1 MTYCSLGS
9 TVSNNYQ
16 LPQPFFYK
24 QMNCLDERL
33 INDFTVSLKVFLSL
47 VANVDVFALL
57 LARLSPFPPVF
68 LLVFV
73 WFHNFSLN
81 VSFVKLFFIKF
92 SQNNSYKNKIKKQIY
107 FQIISVIMMSQCS
120 QIASEI

>member
-57 LARLSPFPPVF
+57 LARLSPFSPVF

-92 SQNNSYKNKIKKQIY
+92 LKIIRTKIRLKSRYI
-107 FQIISVIMMSQCS
+107 FK
-120 QIASEI
+120 